1 MSSLKVSPSK
11 LSTNGPISAP
21 SPTPSASSNTGNTL
35 KKRKREN
42 PNPSR
47 AESPVDRYL
56 APTPM
61 DGEAMTGAKLATYV
75 DSAIERLRES
85 QDQPLT
91 LNQTIAKI
99 SFWDRSQVEGLRHA
113 LAAHERIQTKKEDG
127 AGAGSGAGGRTLFSY
142 RPKYP
147 VRGPESL
154 KEFLQKRTDM
164 RAVLVQDL
172 KDGWPDAAKGIDLMG
187 QRNEVL
193 VTRHKKDPFLPK
205 AVWPNDPSL
214 RLDMDANF
222 RKKWHEIL
230 LPANPDELR
239 NKLEAAGLKPTS
251 APREVVK
258 GGLAQKKKK
267 AARRGGK
274 TTNTHMAG
282 ILRDYSGMRK

>member
-1 MSSLKVSPSK
+1 
-11 LSTNGPISAP
+11 
-21 SPTPSASSNTGNTL
+21 
-35 KKRKREN
+35 
-42 PNPSR
+42 
-47 AESPVDRYL
+47 
-56 APTPM
+56 M
-61 DGEAMTGAKLATYV
+61 DGEPMTGAKLATYV

-127 AGAGSGAGGRTLFSY
+127 SGGGRTLFSY

-147 VRGPESL
+147 VRGPDSL
-154 KEFLQKRTDM
+154 KAFLQKRTDM
-164 RAVLVQDL
+164 RALLVQDL

-251 APREVVK
+251 APREMVK
-258 GGLAQKKKK
+258 AGPVQKKKK
-267 AARRGGK
+267 VARRGGK